1 MGEAEM
7 FLIYNYLFGG
17 NLETFIHER
26 SGNNVEWSV
35 IHKIAIDMAQALP
48 FLHYSCVSCIVHRD
62 IKPSNILLYEEFNAY
77 LSDFTL
83 AQLLEVFETHATTDV
98 ASTFGYVAP
107 EYATTCRVSNKAN
120 VYSFGVVLLELM
132 S

>member
-1 MGEAEM
+1 MEEAEM
-7 FLIYNYLFGG
+7 FLIYNYLSSG

-26 SGNNVEWSV
+26 SNNNVEW
-35 IHKIAIDMAQALP
+35 
-48 FLHYSCVSCIVHRD
+48 
-62 IKPSNILLYEEFNAY
+62 
-77 LSDFTL
+77 L
-83 AQLLEVFETHATTDV
+83 AQLLEVFETHATTVV

-107 EYATTCRVSNKAN
+107 EYATICRVSDKAD